1 MSVLKAFNNHLI
13 EFIDDLISVF
23 PDNLDIKT
31 GKTFVN
37 GLIKI
42 NPRKLPTI
50 WKDCVVDS
58 FKDKILEGDYDF
70 FINKKDYDLGS
81 CDNER
86 GRQILNDL
94 RALVIVS
101 TEENKKKSMK
111 YIQNLTKLCILYFK
125 N

>member
-1 MSVLKAFNNHLI
+1 MSVLKAFNNHLM

-50 WKDCVVDS
+50 WKDCVVES
-58 FKDKILEGDYDF
+58 FKDKILEGDYEF

-86 GRQILNDL
+86 GRKILNDL

>member
-31 GKTFVN
+31 GKTFVE
-37 GLIKI
+37 GLKKI
-42 NPRKLPTI
+42 NPKKLPTI

-86 GRQILNDL
+86 GRKILKDL

-101 TEENKKKSMK
+101 TDENKKKSMK